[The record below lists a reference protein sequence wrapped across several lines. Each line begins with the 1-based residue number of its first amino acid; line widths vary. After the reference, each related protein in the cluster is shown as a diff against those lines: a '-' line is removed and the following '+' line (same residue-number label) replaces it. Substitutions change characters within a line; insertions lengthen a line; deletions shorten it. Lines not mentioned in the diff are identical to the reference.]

1 MTLSTNEIRKIYL
14 DFFQEKGHTLV
25 ESASLVPAD
34 DPSLLF
40 TNAGMVPFKDLLL
53 GIETRK
59 YTRAVSSQRCI
70 RAGGKHND
78 LDNVGYTARHHTLFE
93 MLGNFSFGDYF
104 KEEAISFAWEL
115 LTERYKIS
123 PEKLWITVHENDDE
137 SEEIPPAEP
146 MDLGGDSMDF
156 DSAAALSMTYGTS
169 LYALKQR
176 ANLQRGETLL
186 VLGASG
192 GVGLATIELGKA
204 MGAKVIAAASTQDKI
219 DMCMAHGADE
229 GFIYPSGDLD
239 RDQQKELSNKIKEL
253 TGGLGANVV
262 YDPVGDS
269 YSEPCLRATAWEGR
283 YLVIGFAAGQIPK
296 IPLNITLLKG
306 CQIVGVFWGA
316 WVGQFPDENKKNF
329 DELFSLHAAGK
340 ILSLIHI

>member
-1 MTLSTNEIRKIYL
+1 MKALQCVELGGPDKLKINEL
-14 DFFQEKGHTLV
+14 DSPSATPGHVVIDVKSGSINFPDVLMIQGLYQFQPPLPFTPGG
-25 ESASLVPAD
+25 ESAGIISEVGEEV
-34 DPSLLF
+34 
-40 TNAGMVPFKDLLL
+40 TNFK
-53 GIETRK
+53 
-59 YTRAVSSQRCI
+59 
-70 RAGGKHND
+70 
-78 LDNVGYTARHHTLFE
+78 VGDKVFAMTGTGAFAEKILAHEASCTL
-93 MLGNFSFGDYF
+93 
-104 KEEAISFAWEL
+104 
-115 LTERYKIS
+115 
-123 PEKLWITVHENDDE
+123 
-137 SEEIPPAEP
+137 IPV
-146 MDLGGDSMDF
+146 SMDY

-176 ANLQRGETLL
+176 ANIQPGETLL

-192 GVGLATIELGKA
+192 GVGIAAIELGKA

-229 GFIYPSGDLD
+229 GFIYPSGNLD

-253 TGGLGANVV
+253 TGGVGANVV

-283 YLVIGFAAGQIPK
+283 YLVIGFAAGEIPK

-316 WVGQFPDENKKNF
+316 WVGMYPDENNKNF
-329 DELFSLHAAGK
+329 AELFKLHAEGK
-340 ILSLIHI
+340 INPEVSQKYSLEDSADAFLHLANRKAKGKVIINM

>member
-1 MTLSTNEIRKIYL
+1 MKALQCVELGGPDKLKINEL
-14 DFFQEKGHTLV
+14 DSPSATPGHVVIDVKSGSINFPDVLMIQGLYQFQPPLPFTPGG
-25 ESASLVPAD
+25 ESAGIISEVGEEV
-34 DPSLLF
+34 
-40 TNAGMVPFKDLLL
+40 TKFKIGDKVFAMTGTGAFAEKILAH
-53 GIETRK
+53 E
-59 YTRAVSSQRCI
+59 ASC
-70 RAGGKHND
+70 
-78 LDNVGYTARHHTLFE
+78 TL
-93 MLGNFSFGDYF
+93 
-104 KEEAISFAWEL
+104 
-115 LTERYKIS
+115 
-123 PEKLWITVHENDDE
+123 
-137 SEEIPPAEP
+137 IP
-146 MDLGGDSMDF
+146 DSMDY

-176 ANLQRGETLL
+176 ANIQPGETLL

-192 GVGLATIELGKA
+192 GVGIAAIELGKA

-229 GFIYPSGDLD
+229 GFIYPSGNLD

-253 TGGLGANVV
+253 TGGVGANVV

-283 YLVIGFAAGQIPK
+283 YLVIGFAAGEIPK

-316 WVGQFPDENKKNF
+316 WVGMYPDENNKNF
-329 DELFSLHAAGK
+329 AELFKLHAEGK
-340 ILSLIHI
+340 INPEVSQKYSLEDSADAFLHLANRKAKGKVIINM

>member
-1 MTLSTNEIRKIYL
+1 MKALQCVELGGPDKLKINEL
-14 DFFQEKGHTLV
+14 DSPSATPGHVVIDVKSGSINFPDVLMIQGLYQFQPPLPFTPGG
-25 ESASLVPAD
+25 ESAGIISEVGEEV
-34 DPSLLF
+34 
-40 TNAGMVPFKDLLL
+40 TKFK
-53 GIETRK
+53 
-59 YTRAVSSQRCI
+59 
-70 RAGGKHND
+70 
-78 LDNVGYTARHHTLFE
+78 VGDKVFAMTGTGAFAEKILAHEASCTL
-93 MLGNFSFGDYF
+93 
-104 KEEAISFAWEL
+104 
-115 LTERYKIS
+115 
-123 PEKLWITVHENDDE
+123 
-137 SEEIPPAEP
+137 IP
-146 MDLGGDSMDF
+146 DSMNY

-176 ANLQRGETLL
+176 ANIQPGETLL

-192 GVGLATIELGKA
+192 GVGIAAIELGKA

-229 GFIYPSGDLD
+229 GFIYPSGNLD

-253 TGGLGANVV
+253 TGGVGANVV

-283 YLVIGFAAGQIPK
+283 YLVIGFAAGEIPK

-316 WVGQFPDENKKNF
+316 WVGMYPDENNKNF
-329 DELFSLHAAGK
+329 AELFKLHAEGK
-340 ILSLIHI
+340 INPEVSQKYSLEDSADAFLHLANRKAKGKVIINM